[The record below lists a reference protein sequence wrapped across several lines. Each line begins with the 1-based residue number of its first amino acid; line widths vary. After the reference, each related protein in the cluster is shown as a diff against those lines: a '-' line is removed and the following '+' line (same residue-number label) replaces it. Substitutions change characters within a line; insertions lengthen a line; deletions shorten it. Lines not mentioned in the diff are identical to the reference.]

1 MVELER
7 LRRALDVD
15 ELVATAQE
23 LVRAPSPNP
32 PGDEAEVAA
41 IAARRLEQA
50 GAREVTT
57 VDAGGRRHSVVAR
70 WGAPGGRVLAWNG
83 HLDVVPVADEAQWRH
98 PPFSGAVA
106 DGRLWGRGAVDMK
119 GPVAA
124 ALHALRIVQRAGLE
138 PLGEVVF
145 SLVADE
151 ECGGGRGA
159 GHLLERQLL
168 PPADAGIC
176 GEPTG
181 LDVLTGAR
189 GRLWIELATFGRSAH
204 ASQPERGEN
213 AIAAMLKVAA
223 AIADGDTPGTAATPT
238 AIRGGEGPNTV
249 PDRCSLTID
258 RRFSASEGAE
268 AARAHIRDAVER
280 VCAETGARIEMI
292 EHACLDAAEID
303 PGAEI
308 VHAVRDAAALVSG
321 RAPGLGVMRAA
332 TDARFLIAAG
342 IPTVVFGPGDLEQA
356 HTVDESIAIADLADG
371 ALAYAAAICGFLG
384 TR

>member
-57 VDAGGRRHSVVAR
+57 VEAGDRRHSVLAR

-83 HLDVVPVADEAQWRH
+83 HLDVVPVADADAWRR
-98 PPFSGAVA
+98 PPYAGAVA
-106 DGRLWGRGAVDMK
+106 EGRLWGRGAADMK

-124 ALHALRIVQRAGLE
+124 ALQALRIVERAGLE

-151 ECGGGRGA
+151 ECGGSRGA
-159 GHLLERQLL
+159 GHLLDRQLL

-181 LDVLTGAR
+181 LEVLTGAR
-189 GRLWIELATFGRSAH
+189 GRLWIEITTLGRSAH

-213 AIAAMLKVAA
+213 AIAAMLRIAG
-223 AIADGDTPGTAATPT
+223 AIADRDAAGAAATPT
-238 AIRGGEGPNTV
+238 VIRGGEGPNTV

-258 RRFSASEGAE
+258 RRFSSSEGAD
-268 AARAHIRDAVER
+268 AARARIREAVEHVR
-280 VCAETGARIEMI
+280 AETGARVEVV
-292 EHACLDAAEID
+292 EHACLDAAEVD
-303 PGAEI
+303 LDAAI
-308 VHAVRDAAALVSG
+308 VHVARDAAALVTGRPSG
-321 RAPGLGVMRAA
+321 VGQMRAA

-342 IPTVVFGPGDLEQA
+342 IPTVVFGPGDLEEA

-371 ALAYAAAICGFLG
+371 ALAYAAAICSFLG
-384 TR
+384 TG